1 MSKTFRI
8 IIWLIVNGLVILLY
22 PPEYG
27 LHGGPNYRYKEKQ
40 CFSNQ
45 RMMLSV
51 IEMYNMDHSQ
61 MISEINENV
70 IDILVREKYLK
81 TKISY
86 PDPRKCKYLS
96 RGELMNDGI
105 IYCEYHGSAGYN
117 SNKSEGVPPSKE
129 YEKYIEE
136 CVIDSKYHY
145 IKHVAPGFVIF
156 IITTVLAF
164 IL

>member
-27 LHGGPNYRYKEKQ
+27 LHGGPDLRRDERQ

-45 RMMLSV
+45 RSLLMAL
-51 IEMYNMDHSQ
+51 EMYNMDQ
-61 MISEINENV
+61 KKMINELNEKV
-70 IDILVREKYLK
+70 IDTLEKEKYLK
-81 TKISY
+81 PKITY
-86 PDPRKCKYLS
+86 PKSGKCKYLNH
-96 RGELMNDGI
+96 GDLTEKGT
-105 IYCEYHGSAGYN
+105 IYCEYHGSADYK
-117 SNKSEGVPPSKE
+117 SNKTNGVPPSKE

-145 IKHVAPGFVIF
+145 IKHVAPGFVILV
-156 IITTVLAF
+156 ITTVLVF
-164 IL
+164 F

>member
-27 LHGGPNYRYKEKQ
+27 LHGGPNYRNKESQ

-45 RMMLSV
+45 RMILGA

-61 MISEINENV
+61 MISEINENI
-70 IDILVREKYLK
+70 IDLLVEEKYLK
-81 TKISY
+81 TKLSY
-86 PDPRKCKYLS
+86 PAPGKCKYLN
-96 RGELMNDGI
+96 RGELIDEGI
-105 IYCEYHGSAGYN
+105 IYCEYHGSANYN
-117 SNKSEGVPPSKE
+117 SNKSKGVPPSKE

-145 IKHVAPGFVIF
+145 IKHVAPGFVILV
-156 IITTVLAF
+156 ITTVLAF